1 MTTIAP
7 AGSSFATDRQWRY
20 VFIACSVIIAIL
32 LPSLS
37 PAYGQTGD
45 EWLQIFYG
53 RDIWDYFFNGDT
65 QALGYDKLLPRYKG
79 METQF
84 LGQELYGGLFDF
96 GTEILHRWFPSI
108 PQLIIR
114 HACNALTNVV
124 LMIST
129 GLIARRLSGRWSVGV
144 LALFL
149 ILFSPRIF
157 GEGMNNPKDIPF
169 AAGFALA
176 LYAVIALLQD
186 GSRRMVWHGVLL
198 ALGFGLAFGVR
209 AAGGLLFFAYLL
221 VTAALW
227 FLLSKENRQGWWAEK
242 KIRKRILWVTVGGLV
257 AGYIIGLLA
266 WPWGLQ
272 SPINNPIESLKGMT
286 HRATKIRTLFE
297 GSYQWNYAMP
307 WYYEIKWILIS
318 NPISVIFGSLVFLVL
333 GFLRRKQT
341 GSFLLSWGL
350 FAALFPLLYM
360 AYKHSSVYDTWRHVF
375 FVYPFWVIIAAI
387 GWAWLGDMLAKI
399 LAKNAGQK
407 AWYIGPGLAFLL
419 TLPAVFWTFRS
430 HPNQY
435 VYFNEF
441 VGGIKGAEGNYE
453 LDYYYNSSQQQ
464 VDWLRKNAP
473 HIPGK
478 KEIVLANM
486 GGFGPD
492 CLHGDTAYIAPSYL
506 SYYKRATQP
515 WDYYLMFPRL
525 IPEGLVKNKNWL
537 PAHPI
542 HVVSVD
548 GVPLSALI
556 KRSDTFDLA
565 AMHAM
570 SAGNFAG
577 AAQYWALHLKTDS
590 NDPIATLNYAAALA
604 QSGQIKEAISVAQK
618 ASNIDPEDAQA
629 WSMLAQLYQAA
640 GNAAAAR
647 DANARA
653 QGIMMA
659 MQGDAPEE

>member
-1 MTTIAP
+1 MFAP
-7 AGSSFATDRQWRY
+7 AAAFPPAADRQWRY

-32 LPSLS
+32 LPALS

-53 RDIWDYFFNGDT
+53 RDIWDYFFNADT
-65 QALGYDKLLPRYKG
+65 QALGYDKLLPRYRG

-96 GTEILHRWFPSI
+96 GTEVLHRWFPSV
-108 PQLIIR
+108 PQLVLR
-114 HACNALTNVV
+114 HICNALTNAV

-129 GLIARRLSGRWSVGV
+129 GLIAHRLSGRWSVGV

-169 AAGFALA
+169 AAGFVLA
-176 LYAVIALLQD
+176 MYAVIAFLQD
-186 GSRRMVWHGVLL
+186 GTRRMWWHGVLL

-209 AAGGLLFFAYLL
+209 SAGGLLFFAYLIVTIGLWLLL
-221 VTAALW
+221 V
-227 FLLSKENRQGWWAEK
+227 KESRKGWWADAK
-242 KIRKRILWVTVGGLV
+242 QRKRILLVMVAGLV

-272 SPINNPIESLKGMT
+272 SPISNPIESLKGMT

-307 WYYEIKWILIS
+307 WYYELKWILIS
-318 NPISVIFGSLVFLVL
+318 NPISVIIGALLFAVL
-333 GFLRRKQT
+333 GFLRRKQL
-341 GSFLLSWGL
+341 GSFLLWAGL
-350 FAALFPLLYM
+350 FMALFPLLYM

-375 FVYPFWVIIAAI
+375 FVYPFWVIAAAL
-387 GWAWLGDMLAKI
+387 GWAWLGDFIAEKMAKG
-399 LAKNAGQK
+399 AAPKQR
-407 AWYIGPGLAFLL
+407 YIGHALAFLL
-419 TLPAVFWTFRS
+419 TLPALIWTFRS

-464 VDWLRKNAP
+464 VNWLRRHVP
-473 HIPGK
+473 RTPGK
-478 KEIVLANM
+478 KALVLANM
-486 GGFGPD
+486 GGFGPN

-506 SYYKRATQP
+506 SYYRRFTQP
-515 WDYYLMFPRL
+515 WDYYLLFPRL
-525 IPEGLVKNKNWL
+525 VPEGLVTNKSWL
-537 PAHPI
+537 PANAA
-542 HVVSVD
+542 HVVEVD

-556 KRSDTFDLA
+556 KRTDTFDLA
-565 AMHAM
+565 AGHAM
-570 SAGNFAG
+570 DAGNYAA
-577 AAQYWALHLKTDS
+577 AAQYWALYLKAHP
-590 NDPIATLNYAAALA
+590 NDALATLNYAAALA
-604 QSGQIKEAISVAQK
+604 QSGQINESIAAAQSATK
-618 ASNIDPEDAQA
+618 IDPDDAQA
-629 WSMLAQLYQAA
+629 WGMLAQLYQAA
-640 GNAAAAR
+640 GNGAAAR

-653 QGIMMA
+653 QGILAA
-659 MQGDAPEE
+659 MQGEEPEE